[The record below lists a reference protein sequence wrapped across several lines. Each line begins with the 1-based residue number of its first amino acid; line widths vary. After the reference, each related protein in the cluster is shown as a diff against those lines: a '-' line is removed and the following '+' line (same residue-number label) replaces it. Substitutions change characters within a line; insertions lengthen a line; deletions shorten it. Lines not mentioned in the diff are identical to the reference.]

1 MLLLCKCGAATVE
14 DMLKWNQ
21 TLIVHSCH
29 AHTKTSITYYIPE
42 ISLYI
47 IILLHLYIIIPMYHL
62 SSSYWH
68 AIYLPGY
75 NMGVSVSL

>member
-21 TLIVHSCH
+21 TLIIHSCH
-29 AHTKTSITYYIPE
+29 AHTKTNITYYIPE

-47 IILLHLYIIIPMYHL
+47 IIFIASNIIPMYHL

-68 AIYLPGY
+68 GIYLPGY
-75 NMGVSVSL
+75 NIGVSVSL